1 MPLPEGSASLWPAS
15 SRYDGQLPRRCSTI
29 RWMEKPCFFSDS
41 KRVSFLAKLSSFSTF
56 FGSAEQVVEFS
67 ASSRSLPKSNFH
79 AVTRRVYREKQ
90 CNIVVCC
97 FLGCCCYY
105 CTELVSIH
113 RSEEVFDHLQTV
125 SPLLLHSSFDDG
137 NEHDVKAHR
146 RECTA
151 TGPENL

>member
-1 MPLPEGSASLWPAS
+1 MGKKSLRFFHCSLITLPPSFSPPILIASLDHMTYFLLVAIATTS
-15 SRYDGQLPRRCSTI
+15 DTI
-29 RWMEKPCFFSDS
+29 ELLEEPES
-41 KRVSFLAKLSSFSTF
+41 
-56 FGSAEQVVEFS
+56 QFS